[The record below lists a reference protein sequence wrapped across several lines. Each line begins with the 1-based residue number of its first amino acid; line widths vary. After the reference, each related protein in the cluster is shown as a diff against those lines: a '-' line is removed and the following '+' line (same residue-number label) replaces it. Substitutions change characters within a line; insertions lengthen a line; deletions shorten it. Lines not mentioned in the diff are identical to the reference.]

1 LQTDEVKPNLVC
13 AETQTEPQNQDFSH
27 SCRPVGKTKSAG
39 TQSCPPHVN
48 RSSCSSRL
56 PWNQV
61 ETRGTQSR
69 GKGTKGTATI
79 TPAAVH
85 AATENPWS
93 VLHTP
98 TGTGTE
104 DLEEDQLGSHG
115 IELGQPPAPFRHV
128 LRRFR
133 RSRQFR
139 RLLGLLAQPEDE
151 RGAAEGAE
159 EDEEEEEEE
168 DEEEEEAL
176 ALSEAEEE
184 LIGPADAGET
194 GCPICTTGNS
204 PRVIPPA
211 SREAAGF
218 PAQDHEDEEEV
229 LEVQVEEEEASADAI
244 VADADSA
251 AAAVATA
258 AALAAVSLE
267 VRRLYEKYNRSRYWP
282 DLYAGPQEWP
292 PPPGYDSF
300 HDFAR
305 VLFLLQGLGFR

>member
-1 LQTDEVKPNLVC
+1 V
-13 AETQTEPQNQDFSH
+13 H
-27 SCRPVGKTKSAG
+27 
-39 TQSCPPHVN
+39 
-48 RSSCSSRL
+48 RSSCTSRL

-61 ETRGTQSR
+61 ESRGTQSR

-79 TPAAVH
+79 TPVAIH

-159 EDEEEEEEE
+159 EDEEEE
-168 DEEEEEAL
+168 DEEEEDGPLTVTVIADADADAVAGADL
-176 ALSEAEEE
+176 AQASVLPEAEEE
-184 LIGPADAGET
+184 DIGPADAGVT
-194 GCPICTTGNS
+194 GRPICTTGNS

-218 PAQDHEDEEEV
+218 PAQDHQDEEEV
-229 LEVQVEEEEASADAI
+229 QEEVQVEEEEASADAI